1 MFQASKTFAASI
13 LAMAY
18 IGGCANTT
26 SQGPLNSLSSM
37 DNSRNVLSFA
47 DTDGQPQ
54 ARACKILFKRMPQLI
69 LAIQT
74 GFSLIVKDDLSESIQ
89 RF

>member
-47 DTDGQPQ
+47 DTLDTVLPSVVRIG
-54 ARACKILFKRMPQLI
+54 
-69 LAIQT
+69 T
-74 GFSLIVKDDLSESIQ
+74 VKTNKVLKAGKGLSE
-89 RF
+89 RGFLFPRGGR